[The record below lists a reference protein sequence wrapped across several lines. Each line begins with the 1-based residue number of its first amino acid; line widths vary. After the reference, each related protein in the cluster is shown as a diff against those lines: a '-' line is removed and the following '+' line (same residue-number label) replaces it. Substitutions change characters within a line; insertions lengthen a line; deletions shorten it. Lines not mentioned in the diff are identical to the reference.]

1 MQGVS
6 RATRGLRELPLGAHA
21 QCAASASQS
30 AGATPAVPPAV
41 DVAVIGAG
49 VIGLMIA
56 WRLARRGLSI
66 AVFDRA
72 GAGAGASLA
81 ATGMLA
87 AAAEH
92 ESGAHDL
99 LAFALESQRQWPAF
113 RSALEA
119 QAGHAIDYREGGT
132 LVVALGRDE
141 VERLRFRHDLHRR
154 CGLATRWLG
163 GTEVRA
169 IEPALRPSVAA
180 GLFCADDHQVDP
192 KLSIAALRAAFQSA
206 GGNLV
211 EHCAVTSLDV
221 AAGSIAGV
229 VTAAGHCRAK
239 AVVLAA
245 GAWTPDV
252 LPAGFVVPV
261 RPLKGQSLAVR
272 ATPDTGTLSHIV
284 WTEQIHMAP
293 KGDGRLIVGA
303 TVEERGFDDA
313 ITAGGLYALLEGA
326 RRALPAIEEMTVE
339 AVWSGLRPSSID
351 DAPIL
356 GATGIAGLAIATG
369 HHRNGYLL
377 APATALAIEAL
388 ITDGEMPAVARPF
401 GLDRFSAAD
410 FAAGSSPSPR
420 LPSGRSR
427 PSSTGYG
434 EGRGEGASPQA
445 QTRGEAPSPALS
457 PHSPSKTGVDALMPG
472 RGVHDGLPA

>member
-1 MQGVS
+1 MQGEL
-6 RATRGLRELPLGAHA
+6 RAAGALRALPLGAPA
-21 QCAASASQS
+21 QFAAPVPRV
-30 AGATPAVPPAV
+30 AGAVAAPAAV

-56 WRLARRGLSI
+56 WRLAQRGLSI

-92 ESGAHDL
+92 EPAAHDL
-99 LAFALESQRQWPAF
+99 LALALESQRQWPAF

-141 VERLRFRHDLHRR
+141 VERLRFRFDLHRR
-154 CGLATRWLG
+154 CGLATRWLSG
-163 GTEVRA
+163 AEVRS
-169 IEPALRPSVAA
+169 IEPALRPSVAG

-192 KLSIAALRAAFQSA
+192 RLTIAALRAAVQAA
-206 GGNLV
+206 GGHLI
-211 EHCAVTSLDV
+211 EHCAVTGVDLV
-221 AAGSIAGV
+221 AGSIAGV
-229 VTAAGHCRAK
+229 VTTAGRCRAK
-239 AVVLAA
+239 TVVLAA

-252 LPAGFVVPV
+252 LPAGLTVPV

-272 ATPDTGTLSHIV
+272 ATADTGTLSHIV

-326 RRALPAIEEMTVE
+326 RRALPAIEEMAVE
-339 AVWSGLRPSSID
+339 AVWTGLRPSSID

-356 GATGIAGLAIATG
+356 GATGVAGLAIATG

-388 ITDGEMPAVARPF
+388 IADDEMPVIARPF
-401 GLDRFSAAD
+401 GLDRFGA
-410 FAAGSSPSPR
+410 SSRSPR
-420 LPSGRSR
+420 LR
-427 PSSTGYG
+427 G
-434 EGRGEGASPQA
+434 EGRGEGQPQAQCGRGPSPGLSPQA
-445 QTRGEAPSPALS
+445 GKDEGLS
-457 PHSPSKTGVDALMPG
+457 V
-472 RGVHDGLPA
+472 RNGLTA